1 MEPEKEK
8 KKKTLLAQLKI
19 LESLLENRELFEF
32 ELELEGWVNMTRRL
46 EKFMQKKNYIGNLK
60 QNKNG

>member
-19 LESLLENRELFEF
+19 LESLLENRELS
-32 ELELEGWVNMTRRL
+32 ELELEGWVNMIRRL
-46 EKFMQKKNYIGNLK
+46 EKFMQKKNYIRNLK